1 VAARAVTES
10 LPAVIVPRGAYHSAV
25 STPELA
31 VLLRRWSQDL
41 ASWAIPED
49 ILAAARE
56 SPWVLPPQVFARRA
70 DSASENPG
78 GPSYERAWDEL
89 DPPGSV
95 LDIGSGPGA
104 ASLPLIPR
112 MTGLSAVDENSAML
126 GLLADRASAR
136 GVTAMTVRGT
146 WPEVAPQLPAAD
158 VVTCH
163 HVLYNVADLTPF
175 VAALT
180 NHARRLVVVEVA
192 STHPLTSLNPLWL
205 RFHGLVRPDRPTA
218 GDVLA
223 ILRAMDLEIGF
234 RQWRRPGG
242 PDYGSFAELVDV
254 TRRRLC
260 LPADRAADVAS
271 ALEETGI
278 DPEHPRDLGS
288 SGRDVLTVWWRGGA
302 KKTDP
307 MAPADLAARSSSYT
321 DEQDAA
327 TMVRHLS

>member
-1 VAARAVTES
+1 VTGS

-31 VLLRRWSQDL
+31 VLLRRWSQHL

-49 ILAAARE
+49 ILAGASE

-70 DSASENPG
+70 DSVSENPG
-78 GPSYERAWDEL
+78 GPSYDRAWDAL
-89 DPPGSV
+89 DPPGGV

-104 ASLPLIPR
+104 ACLPLIPR
-112 MTGLSAVDENSAML
+112 TTGLSAVDENAAML
-126 GLLADRASAR
+126 GLLAERASAR
-136 GVTAMTVRGT
+136 GVTAMVVKGT
-146 WPEVAPQLPAAD
+146 WPDVAPQVPAAD

-163 HVLYNVADLTPF
+163 HVLYNVPDLAPF

-180 NHARRLVVVEVA
+180 DHARRLVVVEVA
-192 STHPLTSLNPLWL
+192 SAHPLTSLNPLWL
-205 RFHGLVRPDRPTA
+205 KFHGLVRPDRPTA
-218 GDVLA
+218 SDVLA
-223 ILRAMDLEIGF
+223 ILRAMDLDIGF
-234 RQWRRPGG
+234 VQWRRSGG

-260 LPADRAADVAS
+260 LPADRAGDVAT
-271 ALEETGI
+271 ALAETGI

-288 SGRDVLTVWWRGGA
+288 SGRDVLTVWWQGGA
-302 KKTDP
+302 KKTSP